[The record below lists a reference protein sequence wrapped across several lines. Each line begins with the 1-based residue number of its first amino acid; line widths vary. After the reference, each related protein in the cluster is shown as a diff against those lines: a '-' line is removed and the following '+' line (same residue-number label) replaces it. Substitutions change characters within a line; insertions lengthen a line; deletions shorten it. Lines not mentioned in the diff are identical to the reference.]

1 MIINGKTVIVY
12 DIEVFPNV
20 FSCTLKNTENNQV
33 VVFEISNRKNQ
44 VQQLVQFFKTTDY
57 LFCGYNNI
65 HYDNPI
71 VSFIIL
77 NEKTIPNDYSKITKK
92 LFDLSDIIVNSEDFD
107 SWKEY
112 KYANLFDTLD
122 LLTMLFSQKLRVGL
136 KEMQVTMQYKNV
148 QEYEGDF
155 NKPLPDEEIDNMLAY
170 NLNDVLSTEELLNR
184 CQKEIN
190 LRIGIQKEFGI
201 NVLSKDGMTIGTEI
215 LKAKY
220 LEKTGKTWWDIKNL
234 RSPCD
239 IINLNEVI
247 FPFIKFETPVLQ
259 NLLNEMKEQSVSP
272 GRKGYEKH
280 FLLDNVEVTV
290 GVGGIHTKNDPE
302 IIIPKDNEYLFDSDV
317 ALTQWRK

>member
-44 VQQLVQFFKTTDY
+44 VQQLVQFFKNSEC

-71 VSFIIL
+71 ISFIIL
-77 NEKTIPNDYSKITKK
+77 NERTIPNDYLKITKK
-92 LFDLSDIIVNSEDFD
+92 LFDLSDIIVNSEDFE

-112 KYANLFDTLD
+112 KYANPFDTLD

-220 LEKTGKTWWDIKNL
+220 LEKTGKTWWDIKDL

-259 NLLNEMKEQSVSP
+259 SLLDEMKQQSVSP

-290 GVGGIHTKNDPE
+290 GVGGKMYAPL
-302 IIIPKDNEYLFDSDV
+302 KL
-317 ALTQWRK
+317 RKIGEGVV

>member
-77 NEKTIPNDYSKITKK
+77 NERTIPNDYSKITKK
-92 LFDLSDIIVNSEDFD
+92 LFDLSDIIVNSEDFE

-259 NLLNEMKEQSVSP
+259 SLLDEMKQQSVSP
-272 GRKGYEKH
+272 GERLG
-280 FLLDNVEVTV
+280 LLQLFV
-290 GVGGIHTKNDPE
+290 GAGPNRGHPRRGLRPGRRE
-302 IIIPKDNEYLFDSDV
+302 LRAPF
-317 ALTQWRK
+317 